1 MCVCVCTC
9 DVYIYMYSTLL
20 PRYFPYIFLY
30 LLTNMPSFAPSSFLS
45 EFSRDLYA
53 FIIRT
58 FIYIA
63 IDCLSISLSATLYRF

>member
-1 MCVCVCTC
+1 
-9 DVYIYMYSTLL
+9 
-20 PRYFPYIFLY
+20 
-30 LLTNMPSFAPSSFLS
+30 MPSFAPSSFLS

-63 IDCLSISLSATLYRF
+63 IDCLSISLSATLYRFWLGPSALALGRL